1 MRSPQ
6 EDGWSRWSAAKLKL
20 LKNSNRVE
28 ITEHRCDQYVS
39 QHSAR
44 NVLIFLG
51 HRWRVWACL
60 WIRRWEFRK
69 SKEVKVWR
77 VHPLG
82 TININTSSGN
92 LSYSLFRMSW
102 FIWPCKTCLPFSGS
116 SEKILVFNVVFH
128 PLGSLNVWQISWKL
142 GQQVRIQWPWTFCF
156 RYILPEDN
164 KVMTILTILPLGT
177 MKTKQNCRDSFSKD
191 QD

>member
-1 MRSPQ
+1 MISTFHSTLLVMFWYFLGTGGEFGPVYGS
-6 EDGWSRWSAAKLKL
+6 EDGS
-20 LKNSNRVE
+20 
-28 ITEHRCDQYVS
+28 
-39 QHSAR
+39 
-44 NVLIFLG
+44 LG
-51 HRWRVWACL
+51 SP
-60 WIRRWEFRK
+60 RRL
-69 SKEVKVWR
+69 KVWR

-82 TININTSSGN
+82 TININTSSGY
-92 LSYSLFRMSW
+92 LSFSLFRMSW
-102 FIWPCKTCLPFSGS
+102 LIWPCKTCLPFSGS

-142 GQQVRIQWPWTFCF
+142 GQQVRIQWTWSVCF

-164 KVMTILTILPLGT
+164 KVMTILNILPLGT

>member
-1 MRSPQ
+1 MQCASYLDVIRVCEVSTGGRMEQ
-6 EDGWSRWSAAKLKL
+6 MICSETKL
-20 LKNSNRVE
+20 LKNSNQVE

-82 TININTSSGN
+82 TININKSSGN
-92 LSYSLFRMSW
+92 LSFSLFCMSW

-142 GQQVRIQWPWTFCF
+142 GQQVRIQWTWSVCF
-156 RYILPEDN
+156 RYIF
-164 KVMTILTILPLGT
+164 TWGW
-177 MKTKQNCRDSFSKD
+177 
-191 QD
+191 